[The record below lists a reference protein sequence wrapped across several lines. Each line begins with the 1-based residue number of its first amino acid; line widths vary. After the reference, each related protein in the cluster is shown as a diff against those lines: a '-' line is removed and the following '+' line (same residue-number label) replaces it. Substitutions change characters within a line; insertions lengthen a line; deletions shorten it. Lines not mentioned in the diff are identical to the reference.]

1 MIYIN
6 ASGLSL
12 NPKAVPSVG
21 RLEFIPRSYW
31 TNLTSIM
38 SNVILSPRKNRIF
51 IYYSELY
58 FTMTTIQISSE
69 LQQELNKMK
78 LFSRETYEEVIW
90 NIIEDTKELSE
101 QTRKDIA
108 LSRKEISEGKFVTL
122 SDLKKKYNLQ

>member
-1 MIYIN
+1 M
-6 ASGLSL
+6 
-12 NPKAVPSVG
+12 
-21 RLEFIPRSYW
+21 
-31 TNLTSIM
+31 TS
-38 SNVILSPRKNRIF
+38 
-51 IYYSELY
+51 
-58 FTMTTIQISSE
+58 TTIQISSN

-78 LFSRETYEEVIW
+78 LFNRETYEEVIW